1 MGLGTGDRHAVGIHR
16 DCKNAVA
23 LSKGVGHQGHHGR
36 HINLQW
42 VDAQVRLADLP
53 GQPLNQGLQTRALGC
68 DAFQGMLAA
77 GRWRYLLRRLRR
89 DQPLLDQ
96 RRQ

>member
-1 MGLGTGDRHAVGIHR
+1 MGLGTGDRHAVSIDG
-16 DCKNAVA
+16 DCENAVA
-23 LSKGVGHQGHHGR
+23 LGKGVGHQRHHGC
-36 HINLQW
+36 HINLQR
-42 VDAQVRLADLP
+42 VDAQVRLAYLP
-53 GQPLNQGLQTRALGC
+53 GQPLGQGLHARALGC

-77 GRWRYLLRRLRR
+77 GRWRHLLRRLRR